1 MSYNV
6 RLFNKFK
13 WIESE
18 TVGDEIVKF
27 VDEKS
32 PDILSV
38 QEHHRI
44 WNKKLEQYPFRT
56 ETPDNTERAV
66 QAIFSKYPIVGKG
79 SLNPK
84 KTSNNTIYAD
94 ILFKN
99 DTVRVYNVHLQSFAV
114 VPEVNS
120 LQNENSGRLL
130 KRISLGIQKQ
140 KEQAELLVKHMQAS
154 KYPVVL
160 TGDFNNTQFS
170 SIYKLIKGD
179 FNDTFYESG
188 IGFGRSYR
196 LFNMPMRIDYILAD
210 GSFEVLSHENFNIT
224 MSDHYPIMAELQ
236 IVPKQ

>member
-6 RLFNKFK
+6 RLFNEYN
-13 WIESE
+13 WIELPG
-18 TVGDEIVKF
+18 VGDQIVNF
-27 VDEKS
+27 IRTKS
-32 PDILSV
+32 PDVVVL
-38 QEHHRI
+38 QEHNRI
-44 WNKKLEQYPFRT
+44 WHRKLKQYKFRT
-56 ETPDNTERAV
+56 ETSYKAERTV
-66 QAIFSKYPIVGKG
+66 QVIFSKYPIVGKG
-79 SLNPK
+79 ELNPK
-84 KTSNNTIYAD
+84 DTRNNTIYAD
-94 ILFKN
+94 ILFQN
-99 DTVRVYNVHLQSFAV
+99 DTIRVYNVHLQSFAV

-154 KYPVVL
+154 KYPVVV

-179 FNDTFYESG
+179 FNDTFYKAG

-210 GSFEVLSHENFNIT
+210 GSFEVLTHQNFNIKL
-224 MSDHYPIMAELQ
+224 SDHYPIMAELQ
-236 IVPKQ
+236 IVPK